1 MTTHPWLQS
10 LSTVLVLVAF
20 SGILFAQEL
29 PYPFPQ
35 FRFLDP
41 TAKAPQQQVTEPVRI
56 AIDQSFPPFSFM
68 TKTGTG
74 SGASVDLVLGAC
86 KEARLQCEVSLKS
99 PEQLLPALS
108 RGEADVVV
116 SGFRVTPAIA
126 EQALVTR
133 PYFKSP
139 ARFAVLTGSPIEST
153 SVRGLAGRR
162 VGMVKDSLH
171 AAWLQ
176 RHYASA
182 SLIPFPDEISML
194 NALRAKELD
203 AVFGDSLHLI
213 FWVSGSAS
221 AGCCRLLGNGFAD
234 RTSFTRNFTFLV
246 RPGRDDIRQALDWGL
261 DQLQRK
267 GETGRIFTR
276 YMPLNPW

>member
-1 MTTHPWLQS
+1 MQRACLA
-10 LSTVLVLVAF
+10 LSLVA
-20 SGILFAQEL
+20 LPAVVAAQEL

-41 TAKAPQQQVTEPVRI
+41 TAKAPQQSVSAPVRI
-56 AIDQSFPPFSFM
+56 VVDQSFPPFSFL

-74 SGASVDLVLGAC
+74 SGAAIDLVLAAC
-86 KEARLQCEVSLKS
+86 KEARLQCETALKG
-99 PEQLLPALS
+99 PEQLLPSLA

-126 EQALVTR
+126 GQALVTR

-139 ARFAVLTGSPIEST
+139 ARFAVPAGSPIEST

-162 VGMVKDSLH
+162 VGMVQDSLH

-176 RHYASA
+176 QHYASA
-182 SLIPFPDEISML
+182 SLIAFPDEISML

-203 AVFGDSLHLI
+203 AVFGDALHLV

-221 AGCCRLLGNGFAD
+221 AGCCRLLGPGYAD
-234 RTSFTRNFTFLV
+234 RAGFTRNFTYLV
-246 RPGRDDIRQALDWGL
+246 RPGRDDIREALDWGL

-276 YMPLNPW
+276 YIPLNPW